1 MSWQQYVD
9 SNLVGTGKVTKG
21 AIHGHNGALWAT
33 SKGFNVSTQEINDL
47 FQAYT
52 DPSGVRANGLHVGSV
67 KHICIKAD
75 DRSVYGKKVW
85 FNYFSRVSPRRVH
98 VFTTYSILHI
108 LGFWWRCVCQDK
120 TSHFNRCL

>member
-33 SKGFNVSTQEINDL
+33 SKGFNVGTQEINDL

-52 DPSGVRANGLHVGSV
+52 DPSGVRANGLHIGSV

-75 DRSVYGKKVW
+75 DRSVYGKKGTGGVVCVKTKQAILIGAYEDPIQPGECAKVVEALADYLISV
-85 FNYFSRVSPRRVH
+85 NY
-98 VFTTYSILHI
+98 
-108 LGFWWRCVCQDK
+108 
-120 TSHFNRCL
+120 